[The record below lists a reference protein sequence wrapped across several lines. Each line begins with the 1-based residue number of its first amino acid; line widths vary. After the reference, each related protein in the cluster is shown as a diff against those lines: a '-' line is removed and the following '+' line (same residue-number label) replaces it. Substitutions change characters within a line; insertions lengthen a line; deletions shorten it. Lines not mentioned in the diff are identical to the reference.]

1 MYLSMAQNS
10 IVSVI
15 FLSVFLGAMPVVFYV
30 WFFFMRRSKKF
41 QKGKNPTALLTL
53 MFFGGIGAVILSF
66 FVERFLI
73 AFLPPEFGLCVS
85 ASPECQTAD
94 PFTILILAIATF
106 LIVGPVEEGFKF
118 LAAWGISW
126 RSNKFT
132 RIIDGVKYGVAVA
145 LGFAAAENALYLF
158 SSLRVLNL
166 NEFVSTFLL
175 RFALSTFAHTLY
187 SGLFGYYLGKAQF
200 QRYGRG
206 KTILTGLFF
215 AVVLHGLFDFVLFSN
230 VGFYAFFIVA
240 LMFGVI
246 AIRLR
251 SPENFAVRI
260 PEFLRRAPAK
270 TREKIYVPVEAEIAP
285 VAAGVQEALYQ
296 IPPELAPITPQ
307 RLRPEFTSE
316 YVPSEFAQDDQPQAA
331 VRSDIRVPE
340 TTVVAKR
347 AAQTRAPAASRRAA
361 GPLPAELRP
370 IAPLRMSAA
379 SAKKIVDL
387 SADDIKKRRLQV
399 LGTN

>member
-1 MYLSMAQNS
+1 MAENS
-10 IVSVI
+10 IVSVV
-15 FLSVFLGAMPVVFYV
+15 FLSVFLGAAPVIFYV

-73 AFLPPEFGLCVS
+73 AFLPPEFGLCV
-85 ASPECQTAD
+85 ASSPQCQTGD
-94 PFTILILAIATF
+94 PFTILVLAIATF

-118 LAAWGISW
+118 LAAWGVSW
-126 RSNKFT
+126 RSPKFT

-158 SSLRVLNL
+158 SSLRELDLNQ
-166 NEFVSTFLL
+166 FVSTFLL

-215 AVVLHGLFDFVLFSN
+215 AVVMHGLFDFVLFSQ

-240 LMFGVI
+240 IMFGVI
-246 AIRLR
+246 ALRLR
-251 SPENFAVRI
+251 APENFAVRI

-270 TREKIYVPVEAEIAP
+270 TREKIYVPVENEMAP
-285 VAAGVQEALYQ
+285 VQAGVQEALEK
-296 IPPELAPITPQ
+296 ISPELAPITPM
-307 RLRPEFTSE
+307 RLKPEYTPE
-316 YVPSEFAQDDQPQAA
+316 HVPSEFVQAEEPVKTVQA
-331 VRSDIRVPE
+331 EIRVPAS
-340 TTVVAKR
+340 TVQAKKITNR
-347 AAQTRAPAASRRAA
+347 NARSLRSSRSAA
-361 GPLPAELRP
+361 GPLPGQMQPSMPVRL
-370 IAPLRMSAA
+370 SAQG
-379 SAKKIVDL
+379 AKKIVDA
-387 SADDIKKRRLQV
+387 SAEDIKKRRLQ
-399 LGTN
+399 LFGTN